1 MSEKGRQHCG
11 SLGKASYLY
20 VEVLAHVELAEL
32 HAALQT
38 PASTF
43 SGHRVQWFAM
53 MTHRMSLVPFRNCE
67 MKSGQPYRTYPS
79 L

>member
-38 PASTF
+38 PHVARTVQKLCLRATSFLGLVVSECFLAQVHASD
-43 SGHRVQWFAM
+43 
-53 MTHRMSLVPFRNCE
+53 
-67 MKSGQPYRTYPS
+67 
-79 L
+79 